1 MPATLKDCTAVVTG
15 AGSGIGLAA
24 TRILAGAGADVV
36 AVDWSP
42 AGEADVVAAGGRFL
56 QADVSVREGWE
67 AIAEAVRGASGPLGL
82 AFLNAGVHLAEP
94 DPLAVTDEA
103 FDRIVGVNI
112 RGVLY
117 GLQSLAPLMGDGG
130 GDIVVNASV
139 GGLMAYRADP
149 VYAMSKHAVIGLVR
163 SSARALERRGVR
175 VHTLCPGVVDTPLLP
190 AGIRGE
196 VEAAGLKPL
205 SAAEVA
211 STVLALADQER
222 PGGIWVI
229 QPGIALTEYR
239 FASIPGLS

>member
-1 MPATLKDCTAVVTG
+1 MAGILEHCTAVVTG
-15 AGSGIGLAA
+15 GGSGIGLAA
-24 TRILAGAGADVV
+24 TELLAGAGADVV
-36 AVDWSP
+36 AVDWN
-42 AGEADVVAAGGRFL
+42 ADGETDVAAAGGRFL
-56 QADVSVREGWE
+56 RADISTRAGWDSVLEV
-67 AIAEAVRGASGPLGL
+67 VRSAPAPLRL

-94 DPLAVTDEA
+94 DPLAVTDAA

-117 GLQSLAPLMGDGG
+117 GLQTLTPLMDTAG

-163 SSARALERRGVR
+163 SAARSLEGRGVR

-190 AGIRGE
+190 DDMRAQ

-205 SAAEVA
+205 PAAEVA
-211 STVLALADQER
+211 GAVLDLMAAPQ
-222 PGGIWVI
+222 PGRIWVI
-229 QPGIALTEYR
+229 QPGVPLTEYR
-239 FASIPGLS
+239 FASIPGL